1 MAGEVAI
8 KGATVVV
15 GFPSGES
22 VSGVIRDT
30 YDKEPTAD
38 IEYVRDEN
46 NNEVT
51 ALVSN
56 LGMRITVD
64 GVCSAAQTIVKG
76 DVVTINSIKYLC
88 EAATLRYGKLATRF
102 SMTVYK
108 PTQMTLA

>member
-8 KGATVVV
+8 KGATVLV
-15 GFPSGES
+15 GFPTGET
-22 VSGVIRDT
+22 VTGVIRET
-30 YDKEPTAD
+30 YDRESTAD

-46 NNEVT
+46 NNEAT

-56 LGMRITVD
+56 MGTRVVVD
-64 GVCSAAQTIVKG
+64 GTCSAAQTIVKG
-76 DVVTINSIKYLC
+76 DFVTINSIKHVC

-108 PTQMTLA
+108 PAQMTLT